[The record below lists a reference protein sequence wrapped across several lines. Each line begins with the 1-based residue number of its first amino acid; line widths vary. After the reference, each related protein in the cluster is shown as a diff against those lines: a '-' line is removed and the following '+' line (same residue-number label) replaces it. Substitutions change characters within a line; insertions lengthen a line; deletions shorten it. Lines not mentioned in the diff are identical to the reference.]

1 MLFSLAIIFIMGFFM
16 ADIFSRLKLPR
27 IIGMI
32 ITGIIICSYV
42 LDLLDP
48 SILGISSD
56 CTYNKYYYKCNL
68 SQYLEYLQ
76 NCDRLHL

>member
-32 ITGIIICSYV
+32 ITGIIIGSYV
-42 LDLLDP
+42 L
-48 SILGISSD
+48 
-56 CTYNKYYYKCNL
+56 
-68 SQYLEYLQ
+68 E